1 MSALC
6 FLDTETTGLDPVN
19 HHAVE
24 IAWAL
29 DDGPIHTFIPW
40 HMLDGADPR
49 ALEIN
54 GYFDRQIDRQ
64 KEREQSPN
72 EGDLLRHLRG
82 VTLVGS
88 NPAFDAAFL
97 RKTLGV
103 AVWQHRLIDVA
114 AGAMWVFGWD
124 KPKGLAAVVEELRD
138 RGHDIPD
145 PDHTAAGDVAVTRS
159 VFYALKGVR

>member
-1 MSALC
+1 MTLC
-6 FLDTETTGLDPVN
+6 FLDTETTGLDPTQ

-29 DDGPIHTFIPW
+29 NDGPVKTFIPR
-40 HMLDGADPR
+40 HTLDGADPR
-49 ALEIN
+49 ALDIN
-54 GYFDRQIDRQ
+54 GYFDRQLDRQ
-64 KEREQSPN
+64 MQDVQDVD
-72 EGDLLRHLRG
+72 EGDLLRDLRG

-88 NPAFDAAFL
+88 NPAFDASFL

-103 AVWQHRLIDVA
+103 ALWKHRLIDVA

-124 KPKGLAAVVEELRD
+124 EPKGLAAVVEELRT
-138 RGHDIPD
+138 RGHDIPG

-159 VFYALKGVR
+159 VFLALRALR